1 MIMDSGLIGSA
12 VTVVF
17 FVLFVA
23 IVWWVYHKE
32 NRHKHE
38 EAANLPFQEE
48 DDGIDHSRR
57 S

>member
-1 MIMDSGLIGSA
+1 MDSGLIGSV

-17 FVLFVA
+17 FVLFVG

-38 EAANLPFQEE
+38 EAANLPFQEGDE
-48 DDGIDHSRR
+48 FTGHRNP
-57 S
+57 